1 MCTSYHGYLPMPPKS
16 RPTWQGRDLYPTK
29 GQHLE
34 KSATGVAC
42 IESASEIRENLE
54 QSWSGQGWLVQ
65 THPSRCKLVLFI
77 IHSSPLIQHCNSTIS
92 SSVWDAPKEFRFLQV
107 TVVFRVF
114 LYLYCLALPESH
126 RFFGILLTLD
136 MMYFIFAKLL
146 VKGMR
151 GPVLEGAPYLSSL
164 HSQPLLKFWSRL
176 EPTSQLLN
184 FSLLGIFL
192 SMPVESLNASSLE
205 LPLQSCSIF
214 FSEKYRRQ
222 PCQQ

>member
-34 KSATGVAC
+34 KSATGVVC

-65 THPSRCKLVLFI
+65 THPLRCKLVLFI
-77 IHSSPLIQHCNSTIS
+77 I
-92 SSVWDAPKEFRFLQV
+92 QV
-107 TVVFRVF
+107 TVVLRVF
-114 LYLYCLALPESH
+114 LDLYCLALWDSH

-136 MMYFIFAKLL
+136 MMYSIFAKLL

-192 SMPVESLNASSLE
+192 SMPVESLNVSSLE
-205 LPLQSCSIF
+205 FLLQSCSIF

>member
-1 MCTSYHGYLPMPPKS
+1 MCTSYHVYLPMPPKL

-34 KSATGVAC
+34 KSATGVVC

-65 THPSRCKLVLFI
+65 THPLRCKIVLFI
-77 IHSSPLIQHCNSTIS
+77 I
-92 SSVWDAPKEFRFLQV
+92 QV
-107 TVVFRVF
+107 TVVLRVF
-114 LYLYCLALPESH
+114 LDLYCLALWDSH

-192 SMPVESLNASSLE
+192 SMPVESLNVSSLE
-205 LPLQSCSIF
+205 LLLQSCSIF